1 MSVFKRITIFTVT
14 IIISFSVFITAAS
27 AANSKAPVDIFD
39 MSVSQLQQAVDDGYL
54 TYYTIMK
61 LYLDRI
67 YAYGDQ
73 YNAIITINENAL
85 NEAKAKDEEFIANG
99 RVRSSEIFGLPV
111 LVKDNIDVKGLPTT
125 AGSKLMSD
133 NYPLENSPVVQSLI
147 DQGAI
152 ILAKTNM
159 SYFAIS
165 AYESSSSFGYVYNA
179 FNTSYSSY
187 GSSSGSSVGVAA
199 KLAPLAIGTD
209 TNSSLRTPASAN
221 GVVALR
227 PTYSLLSLNGIVP
240 YDHYRDTAG
249 PIANNVFDCAM
260 LLGAMEGDFD
270 KYTEGLN
277 SASLKNKTIGI
288 PKELVYSVSN
298 KKATIPILK
307 YENADT
313 VRLME
318 QVAAVFEKEGATVI
332 WLEGVVNDDIN
343 YLAQLGYSS
352 WTFEPWFNEYIKGT
366 TGTIRKFSQLAKE
379 SGILADY
386 DVSYNSIK
394 DLDGLT
400 RLENNTNNKN
410 RVKTHIDGY
419 FARYNLDA
427 IIYPTLQNG
436 VQLNGKSLNEY
447 YSNAYLLAPSCGYPA
462 ITVPMGTDSNGF
474 PMGLEIMCQAN
485 EDGKALS
492 LAYAY
497 EQAAGNHVETKLVP
511 SLYEVPGNVKSLM
524 ELYRQPI
531 EERKE
536 NKNDSVYYKI
546 TDAKAAMTDFFANYD
561 NVADPSAT
569 AIDLIE
575 GYSLAVTEYKQY
587 LKKLE
592 QQEALTKFLIIFVSV
607 IVLITV
613 VTIVV
618 STVKRK
624 ARKRAAA
631 SARRNRRRY

>member
-1 MSVFKRITIFTVT
+1 MKFFKKAIIFAIVIATVISVSAV
-14 IIISFSVFITAAS
+14 SVS
-27 AANSKAPVDIFD
+27 AANTKAPVDIYN
-39 MSVSQLQQAVDDGYL
+39 MSVSELQKAVDDGYL
-54 TYYTIMK
+54 TYTAITK

-67 YAYGDQ
+67 NAYADQ
-73 YNAIITINENAL
+73 YGALITINKQAVE
-85 NEAKAKDEEFIANG
+85 EAAARDAEFKANG
-99 RVRSSEIFGLPV
+99 NKRTSDLFGIPV
-111 LVKDNIDVKGLPTT
+111 LVKDNIDVKGMPTT

-165 AYESSSSFGYVYNA
+165 AYESSSSFGNVYNA
-179 FNTSYSSY
+179 FNTGYSSY

-277 SASLKNKTIGI
+277 GASLKNKTIGI

-332 WLEGVVNDDIN
+332 WLEGVVDDDIN

-394 DLDGLT
+394 DLEGLT

-427 IIYPTLQNG
+427 IVYPTMQNG

-511 SLYEVPGNVKSLM
+511 SLYSVPENVEALKAVFT
-524 ELYRQPI
+524 QPI
-531 EERKE
+531 YERAE
-536 NKNDSVYYKI
+536 NKKDSVYFKVEE
-546 TDAKAAMTDFFANYD
+546 AKAAISDFFINYD
-561 NVADPSAT
+561 SVEDPSAKS
-569 AIDLIE
+569 IELISN
-575 GYSLAVTEYKQY
+575 YNVSVTEYKQY
-587 LKKLE
+587 LNKLK
-592 QQEALTKFLIIFVSV
+592 QQETLTTFLIIF
-607 IVLITV
+607 ICAIALF
-613 VTIVV
+613 TIVALFV
-618 STVKRK
+618 SAQKRK
-624 ARKRAAA
+624 EKKRAAR
-631 SARRNRRRY
+631 ARRRRY